1 MVHDNLLDIMI
12 IFISIPFITMI
23 VVTLVYIVD
32 ITIGKEQVVT
42 ELRKKLKIGY
52 YIRQMIR
59 GIKKGR

>member
-1 MVHDNLLDIMI
+1 MVHDIMI

-23 VVTLVYIVD
+23 VVTLVYVVD
-32 ITIGKEQVVT
+32 YYRENQGVVT
-42 ELRKKLKIGY
+42 ELWKKLKIGY